1 MPAKGNKR
9 YGYLLEDPQ
18 ITRWYDNVARG
29 SRITADVYLRRF
41 GSVLEEKNLSPQDIL
56 KLGQGDLFNLLLD
69 LISKM
74 EKDGYA
80 GSYTQSVVKAVKS
93 WLQFNH
99 IVLVGRMRI
108 RGTEETPTLVE
119 ESVPSQQE
127 LSQILNAAGL
137 REKVAIMLVASGGG
151 RIEILGSYDGS
162 DGLRLRDF
170 PDVTADNA
178 TKTVT
183 LQRMPVMFV
192 VRVPISKARHQYFSF
207 LCDEGCIYL
216 KEYLEQRMR
225 DGEALTPDSPIIL
238 RCQTWQS
245 ERFRKNPFIN
255 TPNVGDMIREVMR
268 AAGFKERPYVLRNYF
283 DSRLLVAESERQILR
298 DFRVFFMG
306 HKGDIEHRYTLNRH
320 KLAPDLVE
328 KMRDSYKR
336 SQKYLQTTTPVSSED
351 DIPSKIRKQ
360 MLLTVGYKQEEIEKL
375 NLSET
380 SDDAVQDLMRQRLFA
395 VMMNNGQRQKIV
407 SSEEVEKLVAGGWEW
422 MGNLSDGRAV
432 LRLPA

>member
-1 MPAKGNKR
+1 
-9 YGYLLEDPQ
+9 
-18 ITRWYDNVARG
+18 
-29 SRITADVYLRRF
+29 
-41 GSVLEEKNLSPQDIL
+41 
-56 KLGQGDLFNLLLD
+56 
-69 LISKM
+69 
-74 EKDGYA
+74 
-80 GSYTQSVVKAVKS
+80 
-93 WLQFNH
+93 
-99 IVLVGRMRI
+99 
-108 RGTEETPTLVE
+108 
-119 ESVPSQQE
+119 
-127 LSQILNAAGL
+127 
-137 REKVAIMLVASGGG
+137 
-151 RIEILGSYDGS
+151 
-162 DGLRLRDF
+162 
-170 PDVTADNA
+170 
-178 TKTVT
+178 
-183 LQRMPVMFV
+183 
-192 VRVPISKARHQYFSF
+192 
-207 LCDEGCIYL
+207 
-216 KEYLEQRMR
+216 
-225 DGEALTPDSPIIL
+225 
-238 RCQTWQS
+238 
-245 ERFRKNPFIN
+245 
-255 TPNVGDMIREVMR
+255 MR

-380 SDDAVQDLMRQRLFA
+380 SDDAVQDLMKQRLFA

>member
-1 MPAKGNKR
+1 MPAKGRKR
-9 YGYLLEDPQ
+9 YGHLLEDPQ
-18 ITRWYDNVARG
+18 VNRWYENVSRG

-41 GSVLEEKNLSPQDIL
+41 GSVLEEKKLSPHGLL
-56 KLGQGDLFNLLLD
+56 KLEQNELFNLLLD

-80 GSYTQSVVKAVKS
+80 GSYTESVVKSVKS

-99 IVLVGRMRI
+99 IVLVGRIRI

-119 ESVPSQQE
+119 EKVPSQLE
-127 LSQILNAAGL
+127 LGRILNAAGL

-151 RIEILGSYDGS
+151 RIEILGNYDGS

-170 PDVTADNA
+170 PEVSADNA

-183 LQRMPVMFV
+183 FQKVPTIFV
-192 VRVPISKARHQYFSF
+192 VRVPISKARHEYFSF
-207 LCDEGCIYL
+207 LCEEGCIYFR
-216 KEYLEQRMR
+216 EYLEQRMR
-225 DGEALTPDSPIIL
+225 DGETLAPDSPVIL

-245 ERFRKNPFIN
+245 EKFLKNRFIN
-255 TPNVGDMIREVMR
+255 TPNVSDIIRQVMR
-268 AAGFKERPYVLRNYF
+268 QAGFKDRPYVLRSYF
-283 DSRLLVAESERQILR
+283 DSRLLVAESERQIVR

-328 KMRDSYKR
+328 KMRDAYRR
-336 SQKYLQTTTPVSSED
+336 SQKYLQTTTPISSED
-351 DIPSKIRKQ
+351 DISSRIRKQ
-360 MLLTVGYKQEEIEKL
+360 MLLTVGYKLDEIDKL
-375 NLSET
+375 NLPEI
-380 SDDAVQDLMRQRLFA
+380 SDEGVQDLMKQRLFA

-407 SSEEVEKLVAGGWEW
+407 PSSEVDKLVGAGWEW

-432 LRLPA
+432 LRLPV